1 MLDRPRRLEGGHGHG
16 GTSGLRS
23 TGDGRSLNGRSP
35 NVGTDCDRVHDVG
48 ARALSCHVDDAAP
61 RRSGVGRSRLVP
73 SRDVRRRRAHGCR
86 RVHYVRYGRICSGD
100 GATHR
105 RRRRSHSGRARLL
118 PPPPGPPP
126 PGSSPPGW
134 SSPGSS
140 SPGSSSPG
148 SPPAGPGP
156 RFPASPLPASPLPA
170 SPLPASPLLGALSP
184 STEPRRSPVPAPS
197 PERRDH
203 RGGNTGS
210 RGRRVRVAHG
220 RDGG

>member
-48 ARALSCHVDDAAP
+48 ARALSCHVDDTAP
-61 RRSGVGRSRLVP
+61 RRSGGGRSRLVP

-86 RVHYVRYGRICSGD
+86 RVHYVRYGRTCSGD

-105 RRRRSHSGRARLL
+105 RRRRSHSGRARLCH
-118 PPPPGPPP
+118 
-126 PGSSPPGW
+126 
-134 SSPGSS
+134 
-140 SPGSSSPG
+140 
-148 SPPAGPGP
+148 
-156 RFPASPLPASPLPA
+156 RPLGHRPLGHR
-170 SPLPASPLLGALSP
+170 PLGRRPLGHRLLGLGHGSLR
-184 STEPRRSPVPAPS
+184 RRSLRRHSLRRRSLRHRFLHHRSLGRCRRRRNRDGARSRAVAG
-197 PERRDH
+197 RRDH